1 MSGTFLQELEKSQ
14 KKAQQ
19 ESVDVMMKIYYRLD
33 NLIQVIRNE
42 GADPEKLI
50 EDLTDLRDEV
60 M

>member
-33 NLIQVIRNE
+33 NIIQGIRHE

>member
-1 MSGTFLQELEKSQ
+1 
-14 KKAQQ
+14 
-19 ESVDVMMKIYYRLD
+19 MKIYYRLD

-42 GADPEKLI
+42 GTDPEKLI